1 MEAHKEMIKN
11 IESENSSIKEV
22 AEKLTIEKDGLKEC
36 IVEFKTVNVAHQ
48 CSVLFPSKMIP
59 D

>member
-22 AEKLTIEKDGLKEC
+22 AEKLTIEKDVLK
-36 IVEFKTVNVAHQ
+36 
-48 CSVLFPSKMIP
+48 
-59 D
+59 